1 MRSLGPPSV
10 SAVTGPLGDVGE
22 GCSRN
27 VSMGRVF
34 LLLILTQE
42 ADACHTCPSVSL
54 CLAETGAEAAR

>member
-27 VSMGRVF
+27 VSMGRAF
-34 LLLILTQE
+34 LLLILAQE
-42 ADACHTCPSVSL
+42 ARRLSHLSL
-54 CLAETGAEAAR
+54 CQPLHGRNRG